1 MADSLTPPAATDAAT
16 AEPQSIRDTVSTRR
30 LIAIIVGLMLG
41 MLLAA
46 LDQTVVGTALYRI
59 TVELGGQN
67 ISWVYTSYLL
77 ASTVGVPIYG
87 KLSDVY
93 GRRPFFLAG
102 MVIFLIGSALSGTSQ
117 NYTQLIIYRG
127 VQGLGAG
134 AIMPI
139 AQAIIGDIFPPA
151 ERGRWQGIFVAVFG
165 LATIL
170 GPLLGGYI
178 TDNLGWRWVFYINM
192 PIGILA
198 LIVAGTT
205 MPNVVLRLR
214 HRIDILGSMA
224 LVLWTVPLLLAI
236 SLGGSHGTNLYD
248 WTSWQILA
256 LFGVAIAALV
266 VFVVVEFRASEP
278 IISPRLLSKRIFSIS
293 MIAMFLMSAGMF
305 GAIGFLPTFV
315 QAVMG
320 QTATNSGVILTPMML
335 GFMFSSVIGGQ
346 LLSITG
352 RYKFLALGGF
362 AVAAVGMWFLSQMDI
377 HTSNPELI
385 RNMVI
390 TGLGIGVMMSLFT
403 IVVQNAFPF
412 RQLGEVTATLSF
424 FRSMGSTF
432 GIGILGSV
440 LTNSFVTNL
449 QATMPAP
456 LRAIIPADQIYK
468 YLGQANGGG
477 ASGLMSKLAPLGP
490 QAAVLLREL
499 LVDVRR
505 SFATAFGEVFM
516 IGLGAMVLAFVVTL
530 FLPEIP
536 LRRSHRTPSSGDAAA
551 AGESGPTPVAADM
564 PL

>member
-1 MADSLTPPAATDAAT
+1 
-16 AEPQSIRDTVSTRR
+16 
-30 LIAIIVGLMLG
+30 
-41 MLLAA
+41 
-46 LDQTVVGTALYRI
+46 
-59 TVELGGQN
+59 
-67 ISWVYTSYLL
+67 
-77 ASTVGVPIYG
+77 
-87 KLSDVY
+87 
-93 GRRPFFLAG
+93 
-102 MVIFLIGSALSGTSQ
+102 
-117 NYTQLIIYRG
+117 
-127 VQGLGAG
+127 
-134 AIMPI
+134 
-139 AQAIIGDIFPPA
+139 
-151 ERGRWQGIFVAVFG
+151 
-165 LATIL
+165 
-170 GPLLGGYI
+170 
-178 TDNLGWRWVFYINM
+178 
-192 PIGILA
+192 
-198 LIVAGTT
+198 
-205 MPNVVLRLR
+205 
-214 HRIDILGSMA
+214 MA

-256 LFGVAIAALV
+256 LFGVAIVALV
-266 VFVVVEFRASEP
+266 VFVVIEFRASEP

-477 ASGLMSKLAPLGP
+477 ASGLMSKLGPLGP
-490 QAAVLLREL
+490 QAAVLLASCRWTWPQLRDGLWRGPRDRPGGEGPGLRGDPLPAREFRCAGATARRPVATRPRL
-499 LVDVRR
+499 ASPDPRR
-505 SFATAFGEVFM
+505 SPPTCHSDRRGHQPKVSASALALT
-516 IGLGAMVLAFVVTL
+516 LGA
-530 FLPEIP
+530 
-536 LRRSHRTPSSGDAAA
+536 PS
-551 AGESGPTPVAADM
+551 
-564 PL
+564 